1 MNWYHKIFVKIDLE
15 VSDAGQIELIC
26 LLIAC
31 EIARAEGRK
40 LRIGTDCSSAIDVAE
55 GAYSEKFFNILAG
68 WKKYEGA
75 EIFKIDAHPE
85 RHKAWG
91 TWDGDDMGIYIADRV
106 AGGFISYNK
115 TVSARDWL
123 IRISARSIISI
134 EEEDGTPFIGS
145 VKQRVSEVMKR
156 DYTMGREEYRAMEG
170 DFEPMWEGAN
180 FSHAAKL
187 LERNGGLEDRVTMVK
202 LKFGKRWDVSSHN
215 KATCTLCGEVFKSQ
229 RHPLMA
235 CMSWEMQEMR
245 QRWKNLIKQR
255 ISKERRSLRNEM
267 EEYMEKVF
275 RSQDGELAAVGTYT
289 QRWVN
294 RLNRKREMTEDEL
307 RSIKKLMKTVA
318 QGARGMMR
326 TYTRA
331 CQDTLKNKE
340 KDKKNRAVEATAE
353 LRQLGIKTH

>member
-1 MNWYHKIFVKIDLE
+1 
-15 VSDAGQIELIC
+15 
-26 LLIAC
+26 
-31 EIARAEGRK
+31 
-40 LRIGTDCSSAIDVAE
+40 
-55 GAYSEKFFNILAG
+55 
-68 WKKYEGA
+68 
-75 EIFKIDAHPE
+75 
-85 RHKAWG
+85 
-91 TWDGDDMGIYIADRV
+91 MGIYIADRV
-106 AGGFISYNK
+106 AGGFINHNK
-115 TVSARDWL
+115 TISASDWL
-123 IRISARSIISI
+123 IRISARSIIPI

-145 VKQRVSEVMKR
+145 VKQRVS
-156 DYTMGREEYRAMEG
+156 EYRAMEG

-235 CMSWEMQEMR
+235 CMSWETQEMR

-318 QGARGMMR
+318 QGARGMKR

-353 LRQLGIKTH
+353 LRQLGIKDFTEKFKEINIEPKSRNKKKNKTLSEKECAPPMDALREIERGGIGLVSWDR